1 MQIENLIEK
10 IYRKNNSIRKEM
22 QIETPFT
29 SKVSFQDSW
38 LRQTA
43 VFSCLISTHYT
54 YIYTDRHKR

>member
-1 MQIENLIEK
+1 MNAN
-10 IYRKNNSIRKEM
+10 RKLDRKGNNSIRKEM